1 MLKIRAGWGAVV
13 CAGICLL
20 MATSVLAADDF
31 GYENFMLNWFMT
43 HSRKAEINDS
53 FNHAIRCGERQ
64 HGGGQS

>member
-31 GYENFMLNWFMT
+31 GYLNFMINGFMKQT
-43 HSRKAEINDS
+43 QKADIE
-53 FNHAIRCGERQ
+53 GELQ
-64 HGGGQS
+64 QL